1 MSSENQSIEK
11 RNSSA
16 VADSGA
22 ADEGVIQVVSFQLKN
37 EEFAVP
43 ILKVQEIIR
52 SPEVTRVPKT
62 PDFVEGIINLRG
74 RVVPLIS
81 LRKRFGLE
89 HIAIDHNTRV
99 IVVELQGKVVGFS
112 VDGVREVIRVQ
123 TSVIEPPP
131 ALIGGIE
138 KEFLSGVAK
147 LEERLLILLDLDK
160 VLSNNEV
167 EQLQEAA

>member
-1 MSSENQSIEK
+1 MSSEKKSIEK
-11 RNSSA
+11 HKQMDVSTGMT
-16 VADSGA
+16 ADDS
-22 ADEGVIQVVSFQLKN
+22 VIQVVSFQLQD

-81 LRKRFGLE
+81 LRKRFGLDY
-89 HIAIDHNTRV
+89 IAIDHETRV

-147 LEERLLILLDLDK
+147 LHERLLILLDLDK
-160 VLSNNEV
+160 VLSDNEV
-167 EQLQEAA
+167 EQLSEAA